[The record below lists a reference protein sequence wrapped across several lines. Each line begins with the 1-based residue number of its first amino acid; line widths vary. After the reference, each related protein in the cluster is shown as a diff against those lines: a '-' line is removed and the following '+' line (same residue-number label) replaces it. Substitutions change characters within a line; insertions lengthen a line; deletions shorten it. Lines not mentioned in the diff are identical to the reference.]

1 MHKSSWTVASIP
13 SSSFK
18 LSALS
23 KRCANM
29 LVGLVERIRDQ
40 L

>member
-1 MHKSSWTVASIP
+1 VASIL

-23 KRCANM
+23 KRCAIM